1 MNNRLFSLNK
11 ITISIGTVWLFHI
24 SAIIG
29 SALGFTNWFIEKTP
43 LNLLISLLLFV
54 IVFPINTIKKGSI
67 LLLFFTVGMIVEWIG
82 ICYGYLFGDY
92 VYGTNFGYK
101 IDGVPILIGTYWAL
115 LPIMTKSITDY
126 FRNQPKY
133 GNILLATLLMV
144 FLDFLM
150 EQSAARFNFWEFS
163 NNDPTF
169 FNYICWAVIG
179 LLFQT
184 ILHSTKIT
192 GNKQFCL
199 HLYLAQCAF
208 FFSFYCFL

>member
-1 MNNRLFSLNK
+1 LNNRLFSLNK

-43 LNLLISLLLFV
+43 LNLFISLLLFV
-54 IVFPINTIKKGSI
+54 IVFPINTIKKVSV
-67 LLLFFTVGMIVEWIG
+67 LLLFFCLGMVAEWIG
-82 ICYGYLFGDY
+82 ITYGYLFGDY
-92 VYGTNFGYK
+92 IYGANFGYK
-101 IDGVPILIGTYWAL
+101 IDGVPILIGAYWAL

-126 FRNQPKY
+126 FSKQTKY
-133 GNILLATLLMV
+133 SKILVATLLMV

-150 EQSAARFNFWEFS
+150 EQNAARFNFWEFS
-163 NNDPTF
+163 NNNPTL
-169 FNYICWAVIG
+169 FNYLCWFVLG

-184 ILHSTKIT
+184 VLHSIKIY

-199 HLYLAQCAF
+199 HLYLAQCVF
-208 FFSFYCFL
+208 FLSFYCFL